1 MCAFSISG
9 TLLKISVVGAMM
21 AMVPLSAGATQ
32 VVKIGAS
39 NPLTG
44 GSAANGKDIEN
55 GVRMAIDEANEHHF
69 KINGQEVQF
78 VLDSVDD
85 QGDPRIGV
93 QVAQKLVDDGV
104 AIVIGHYNSGVT
116 LPASKVYAA
125 AGIPLIDPTATN
137 PAITQQGLNSVFR
150 IIPTDAQN
158 SGNAGKYAVT
168 VTKAK
173 RIAVMDDRTAFG
185 QGEVEEFKKAVQAAG
200 GSITVSE
207 FTNDKAVDFS
217 AQLTNIKRA
226 NADLLFFGG
235 VDNQAALLVKRIKQL
250 GMRTQFLGGGAI
262 ADTIFT
268 NIAGTD
274 AAEGSLAW
282 EYWRSLEQLPGG
294 KSFAEKY
301 RKKFGTDNLTYSPFS
316 YDATWLAITAMV
328 QAKSTKAA
336 EVIPAIRDI
345 HYSGITGKI
354 SFDQRGDLEN
364 PTSTLYQVKKG
375 VWVPVTVI
383 GAE

>member
-1 MCAFSISG
+1 
-9 TLLKISVVGAMM
+9 L
-21 AMVPLSAGATQ
+21 
-32 VVKIGAS
+32 
-39 NPLTG
+39 
-44 GSAANGKDIEN
+44 
-55 GVRMAIDEANEHHF
+55 
-69 KINGQEVQF
+69 
-78 VLDSVDD
+78 
-85 QGDPRIGV
+85 GDGR
-93 QVAQKLVDDGV
+93 
-104 AIVIGHYNSGVT
+104 S
-116 LPASKVYAA
+116 
-125 AGIPLIDPTATN
+125 
-137 PAITQQGLNSVFR
+137 
-150 IIPTDAQN
+150 PTDIGIVAEIYAQN

-207 FTNDKAVDFS
+207 FTSNKAVDFS

-282 EYWRSLEQLPGG
+282 EYGRSLEQLPGG

-301 RKKFGTDNLTYSPFS
+301 RRKFGTDNLTYSPFS
-316 YDATWLAITAMV
+316 YDATWVAITAV
-328 QAKSTKAA
+328 VKAKSTKAA
-336 EVIPAIRDI
+336 EMIPAIRDI